1 MLPFQRGMIR
11 LARETLEIGEGV
23 DVDSALSLHPG
34 VSEAAIAV
42 VYRIPIKYLEAG
54 DDGCG

>member
-1 MLPFQRGMIR
+1 MIR

-42 VYRIPIKYLEAG
+42 VYRIPIKYVSDCKVLVPARPPG
-54 DDGCG
+54 W